1 MVKKKYVFAASF
13 AAGAVGTTAV
23 LRSRRDVAVNILIVR
38 PGDPRPNIVQVHKA
52 DVILAEVNG
61 QFQVV
66 KGSPTPDAVT
76 LVTPQRYFGSN
87 IRDILDQFN
96 RKQ

>member
-23 LRSRRDVAVNILIVR
+23 LRRVKDTPMHILVVR
-38 PGDPRPNIVQVHKA
+38 PGDPRPNIIQIHKA

-66 KGSPTPDAVT
+66 KGRPTPDAVT
-76 LVTPQRYFGSN
+76 VSVPKRVSLMDM
-87 IRDILDQFN
+87 IDQFN